1 MSRVNASM
9 SMARLGLEADDLLM
23 GLVTFRPP
31 EDADDDWKVFCSD
44 PPEPRV
50 ERGRT
55 GKEALVRLIKFVAAR
70 RKVYR

>member
-1 MSRVNASM
+1 MSRINADM
-9 SMARLGLEADDLLM
+9 DMARLGLEADDLLM

-31 EDADDDWKVFCSD
+31 ERDGDDWFCFCSE

-55 GKEALVRLIKFVAAR
+55 GKEALVRLLKFVSAR